1 MSSWAEDADN
11 NTAISN
17 DTFSAEKILS
27 QSEDGRKIIKEITE
41 FKIVNEK
48 SVKIIRKISVQTKTV
63 RINKNV
69 KARRGWAKYGDCEGQ
84 AAGFKE
90 QGVVNIDE
98 NQPFELA
105 GQEETVAPTQ
115 KGVGNLLNMDTFS
128 ILRQLRTRMTSGEI
142 TQEQYDQERAR
153 ILKKDAPTRSGDAE
167 ADVDGG
173 KGGPTGYVP
182 PHMRNRDGG
191 AEPEQE
197 NATLRV
203 TNVSQD
209 ASRDDLMELFRG
221 CGAIARISVPTDR
234 ETGLGRG
241 FVRPRPQ
248 VARKSEGESVSN
260 AASLSA
266 NSRDPALPRPL
277 TALSEMGCQSFPIM
291 G

>member
-167 ADVDGG
+167 ADVERNALRERQVE
-173 KGGPTGYVP
+173 KKVIN
-182 PHMRNRDGG
+182 RNRWVEDLVVTVENKQEKSVQHRLYKAQKRGVEKKRRQQFAETQAAWQKDAAPQNQTKQRERHRRPCWAHGG
-191 AEPEQE
+191 
-197 NATLRV
+197 
-203 TNVSQD
+203 
-209 ASRDDLMELFRG
+209 F
-221 CGAIARISVPTDR
+221 
-234 ETGLGRG
+234 
-241 FVRPRPQ
+241 
-248 VARKSEGESVSN
+248 
-260 AASLSA
+260 
-266 NSRDPALPRPL
+266 
-277 TALSEMGCQSFPIM
+277 
-291 G
+291 